1 MSTGV
6 PMKKSL
12 RLLYIVLGFLSV
24 GIGFIGVILLVL
36 PTTPFLLVA
45 SFFFSKGSERF
56 SAWFFQTKLYKS
68 HLEEFV
74 QNRAMTLRAKVSLCA
89 FASSVLLLSAYLV
102 NNVYARLFVS
112 LVVIYKY
119 YYFVFKIRTIKPKV
133 SGEGRLANAN
143 AEHI

>member
-1 MSTGV
+1 
-6 PMKKSL
+6 
-12 RLLYIVLGFLSV
+12 
-24 GIGFIGVILLVL
+24 
-36 PTTPFLLVA
+36 
-45 SFFFSKGSERF
+45 
-56 SAWFFQTKLYKS
+56 
-68 HLEEFV
+68 
-74 QNRAMTLRAKVSLCA
+74 MTLRAKVSLCA